1 MSLVHV
7 LPINDLRVHAEH
19 GADCWCEPRV
29 LDEGVDAAGEPAR
42 VIVHHSA
49 DGRERWENS
58 RS

>member
-7 LPINDLRVHAEH
+7 MPVNDLRAHDDA

-29 LDEGVDAAGEPAR
+29 VDCGQDDAGKPAR
-42 VIVHHSA
+42 VIVHNSA
-49 DGRERWENS
+49 DGRERWEDC